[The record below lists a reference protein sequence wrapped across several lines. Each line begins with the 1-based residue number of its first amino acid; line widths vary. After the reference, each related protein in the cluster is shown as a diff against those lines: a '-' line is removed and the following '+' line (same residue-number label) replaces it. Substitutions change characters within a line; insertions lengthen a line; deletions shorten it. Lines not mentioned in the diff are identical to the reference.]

1 MADLAISTTISL
13 VDPGQAE
20 TYDAIPVSTV
30 TVGQAVH
37 FDPTTGKIAA
47 ADANA
52 AGDQQFAGI
61 VVKVTGRAATVLKR
75 GRVYGF
81 NLSGMNYFAPAYV
94 SDTAGSLADGA
105 GTLTVNAGKVVPVA
119 ESGGPVKALYI
130 DADWLRVWS

>member
-1 MADLAISTTISL
+1 MADLTISTTISL
-13 VDPGQAE
+13 IDPGQCE
-20 TYDAIPVSTV
+20 TYDAIPATTV
-30 TVGQAVH
+30 AVGDAVH

-61 VVKVTGRAATVLKR
+61 VVKVTGRAATILKR

-81 NLSGMNYFAPAYV
+81 NLSGMSYFAQAFV
-94 SDTAGSLADGA
+94 SDTAGKLADAA
-105 GTLTVNAGKVVPVA
+105 GTLEVAVGKVVPVA